1 MNDNH
6 KILNMLGKKVRDKV
20 TGFEG
25 IAIGEITY
33 LYGCNQIGIAPPVN
47 KDGKREDVQ
56 WFDIGR
62 IEITGDGIAPESVQV
77 DKPGSEYNDHP

>member
-1 MNDNH
+1 
-6 KILNMLGKKVRDKV
+6 MLGKKVRDKI

-33 LYGCNQIGIAPPVN
+33 LYGCNQIGIAPKIS

-62 IEITGDGIAPESVQV
+62 MEIIGDGITAKEVQT